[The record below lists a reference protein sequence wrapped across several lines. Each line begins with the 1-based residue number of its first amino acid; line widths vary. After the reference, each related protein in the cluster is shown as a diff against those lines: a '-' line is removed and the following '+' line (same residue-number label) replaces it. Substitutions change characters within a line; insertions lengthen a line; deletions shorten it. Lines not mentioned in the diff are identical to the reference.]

1 MHTIDRASW
10 REISFGE
17 RWALTCINMIL
28 MWLKPDERV
37 SVSMSIFGV
46 ALLQS
51 VHRES
56 ELDAVMETLRMQ
68 LHADMRETAR

>member
-1 MHTIDRASW
+1 
-10 REISFGE
+10 
-17 RWALTCINMIL
+17 MIL

-37 SVSMSIFGV
+37 SVSMTTFGA

-51 VHRES
+51 VERES